1 MRQKRFLITG
11 GAGFLGSNLV
21 KKLINKKHKVTIFD
35 NLSRGS
41 MNKFKNIKNIKFING
56 DIRNLKKLEKAFKNI
71 DCVCHLAY
79 INGTKYFYSKPE
91 IVLDVGVKG
100 LMNTVDLC
108 IKYKIKELILASSS
122 EVYHEPTHIPTD
134 EQERLIIPDITNPRY
149 SYGGGKI
156 LTELVGINYGK
167 KYFNKLI
174 IFRPHNVFGPNM
186 GQEHVIPTFINKISK
201 IKNKG
206 RLKIKGNGKE
216 TRSFIYIDDFINGLY
231 KVITKGKHLNIYNIG
246 KNEEI
251 TIHNLAKRI
260 AKLMNKKIVIDYSNP
275 HLGGTSRRC
284 PDIRKIQK
292 LGYKS
297 KIDLDEGIINTIN
310 QEFKA

>member
-1 MRQKRFLITG
+1 MKQKKFLVTG

-21 KKLINKKHKVTIFD
+21 KKLINEKHKVTIFD

-41 MNKFKNIKNIKFING
+41 INKFKNIKNIKFING
-56 DIRNLKKLEKAFKNI
+56 DIRNLKDLEKAFKNI

-79 INGTKYFYSKPE
+79 INGTKFFYSKPE

-122 EVYHEPTHIPTD
+122 EVYQEPTHIPTD

-251 TIHNLAKRI
+251 TIHNLANRI

-275 HLGGTSRRC
+275 HLGGASRRC

-297 KIDLDEGIINTIN
+297 KIGLDEGIINTIN
-310 QEFKA
+310 QEFKV

>member
-1 MRQKRFLITG
+1 MKQKKFLVTG

-21 KKLINKKHKVTIFD
+21 KKLVNEKHKVIIFD

-41 MNKFKNIKNIKFING
+41 INKLKNFKNITFING
-56 DIRNLKKLEKAFKNI
+56 DIRKIKDLEKAFKDI

-91 IVLDVGVKG
+91 EVLDVGVKG

-122 EVYHEPTHIPTD
+122 EVYQEPTHIPTS

-167 KYFNKLI
+167 KYFKKLI

-186 GQEHVIPTFINKISK
+186 GQEHVIPTFINKINK

-206 RLKIKGNGKE
+206 RLKIKGNGQE
-216 TRSFIYIDDFINGLY
+216 TRSFIYIDDFIDGLY
-231 KVITKGKHLNIYNIG
+231 TVITKGKHLNIYNIG

-251 TIHNLAKRI
+251 TIHNLANRI

-284 PDIRKIQK
+284 PDIKKIQK
-292 LGYKS
+292 LGFKS
-297 KIDLDEGIINTIN
+297 KISLDDGIIKTIY
-310 QEFKA
+310 EESKV